1 MIEQTSVRLSVDDEL
16 DDLEAQIEDLRSE
29 IDRTAGRAVR
39 GLRQQLAA
47 LEARLRDLTRRTER
61 VST

>member
-29 IDRTAGRAVR
+29 IDRTAGRAVG